1 MQFFFEQVVAGL
13 TVGAI
18 YALLG
23 LGFSLMFGVLRLLN
37 LAHGDVFMVGA
48 FIGYYVLTAFGG
60 PDRLVV
66 PVAVLLLLMLLAA
79 GLGAGLLGLS
89 IERFAFRP
97 LRDAPRTSGLIASLG
112 VSFILEY
119 LVLLIF
125 TANVRSYSASDF
137 VSFSTG
143 IQIGGL
149 HIWLMRILV
158 VAFALSLW
166 VAVRLVIER
175 TDLGNAIRAVAF
187 DREAA
192 AMMGINVNR
201 TISIAFFVSS
211 AVAGMTG
218 VMFGLLFSQV
228 WFQMGFTATLK
239 GLTAAVIGGIGNL
252 SGAVLGG
259 FLIGLAESFTTGYI
273 SATYQDLIVFAI
285 LIVMM
290 IVRPRGLLGRADLV
304 KV

>member
-1 MQFFFEQVVAGL
+1 
-13 TVGAI
+13 
-18 YALLG
+18 
-23 LGFSLMFGVLRLLN
+23 
-37 LAHGDVFMVGA
+37 
-48 FIGYYVLTAFGG
+48 
-60 PDRLVV
+60 
-66 PVAVLLLLMLLAA
+66 
-79 GLGAGLLGLS
+79 
-89 IERFAFRP
+89 
-97 LRDAPRTSGLIASLG
+97 
-112 VSFILEY
+112 
-119 LVLLIF
+119 
-125 TANVRSYSASDF
+125 
-137 VSFSTG
+137 
-143 IQIGGL
+143 
-149 HIWLMRILV
+149 MRILV

-166 VAVRLVIER
+166 VVVRLVIER
-175 TDLGNAIRAVAF
+175 TDLGHSIRAVAF

-211 AVAGMTG
+211 VVAGMTG

-259 FLIGLAESFTTGYI
+259 FVIGLAESFTTGYI
-273 SATYQDLIVFAI
+273 SATYQNLIVFGI

-290 IVRPRGLLGRADLV
+290 IFRPRGLLGRSDVV